1 MWIESLHVDGFGILH
16 DLTLDGLP
24 NGLILFLGENESGKT
39 TLMEFIRSL
48 LFGLPRPG
56 NGYPPL
62 RGGRYG
68 GRMRVIMQDGR
79 RFLIERDG
87 RQATLC
93 EEGSAP
99 ERGEPS
105 RRLVPG
111 FDRETYRRI
120 FAVGL
125 QDLQGL
131 SILTE
136 EGVRGRLFSA
146 SAGLGSASLA
156 EAMRWLDGHMG
167 NLVSQR
173 TSKRHLNQVLAE
185 LDRLENEY
193 QQIRGRSG
201 EYARLQAEL
210 ARVEAEIANAKAQHE
225 DLTVR
230 LSFRREAL
238 ALLRVRLPERDR
250 LRTQMEEKV
259 RADRDVVERLGLLR
273 EEENE
278 RPRTLPVWVPLLV
291 LAGTLLAGLA
301 VVGRGTHLVVLA
313 LLGGGLLAAYLF
325 RLRALQGEAERAR
338 LRRIKGE
345 EQRLT
350 RMRADLGQEMV
361 ILRHQLA
368 AAEIEIA
375 RLANRAGVDLPVT
388 MTSLENV
395 AREVEV
401 GLLEERE
408 SLEGKR
414 QEVWERLGIAQR
426 QAGELRKALKDLATE
441 RRMGE
446 LLLHKKGLEE
456 EADRSVRQWAV
467 YAVCRA
473 LLDQARETY
482 EQQRQPRVIR
492 EAEAFLKSMTGGG
505 YRLLMPLDGD
515 SLQLEEVM
523 GLGRKG
529 EKTWSRGLAE
539 QVYLAV
545 RLGLAREFGRQAEPL
560 PVVLDDVL
568 VDFDPARQAAAAR
581 VILDF
586 ARQQQV
592 FFLSCHPEQLERF
605 QQVIKDTGVD
615 PASVPRYQVAGGTVR
630 LSAW

>member
-1 MWIESLHVDGFGILH
+1 MWIESLHVDGFGVLH

-93 EEGSAP
+93 EEGGIP

-210 ARVEAEIANAKAQHE
+210 ARVEAEVANAKAQHE
-225 DLTVR
+225 DL
-230 LSFRREAL
+230 SRR
-238 ALLRVRLPERDR
+238 LLRVQQLDTERDR
-250 LRTQMEEKV
+250 LRTQIEEKV
-259 RADRDVVERLGLLR
+259 RADRDVVERLDLLR

-278 RPRTLPVWVPLLV
+278 RPQTLPVWVPLLV
-291 LAGTLLAGLA
+291 LVGTLLAGLA

-313 LLGGGLLAAYLF
+313 LLGGGLLAAHLF
-325 RLRALQGEAERAR
+325 RLRAMQGEAERAR
-338 LRRIKGE
+338 LKRIKGE

-350 RMRADLGQEMV
+350 SMRADLGQEMV

-368 AAEIEIA
+368 GVEKEIV
-375 RLANRAGVDLPVT
+375 RLA
-388 MTSLENV
+388 
-395 AREVEV
+395 
-401 GLLEERE
+401 E

-414 QEVWERLGIAQR
+414 QEVWERLEIAQR

-482 EQQRQPRVIR
+482 EQRRQPRVIR

-581 VILDF
+581 VIVDF

-592 FFLSCHPEQLERF
+592 FFFSCHPEQLERF
-605 QQVIKDTGVD
+605 QQAVKDTGVD
-615 PASVPRYQVAGGTVR
+615 PASVPRYQVAGGTAR
-630 LSAW
+630 FRPW